1 MLNKNN
7 RIFHVLARSIIID
20 DGYILVAKLKN
31 GNNTFLPG
39 GHLEF
44 NENLKQAL
52 ERELF
57 EEIGIKGN
65 IEKYIGCLEAKWME
79 NNIYN
84 QEINHIFIVNGINKN
99 INIKS
104 MENHLEIYCLK
115 ICDDVMEKEN
125 LLPYSIRE
133 IVKNI
138 KNKEYEIKYISEVE

>member
-1 MLNKNN
+1 MLNDNN
-7 RIFHVLARSIIID
+7 KIFHVLARGIIID

-65 IEKYIGCLEAKWME
+65 IKEYIGCLEAKWME

-84 QEINHIFIVNGINKN
+84 QEINHIFIINGINKN
-99 INIKS
+99 MNIKS
-104 MENHLEIYCLK
+104 KENHLEIYWLK
-115 ICDDVMEKEN
+115 ICDDEMEKEN
-125 LLPYSIRE
+125 LLPYSMRE

-138 KNKEYEIKYISEVE
+138 KNKEYGIKYISKVE

>member
-1 MLNKNN
+1 MLNENN
-7 RIFHVLARSIIID
+7 KIFHVLARGIIID

-65 IEKYIGCLEAKWME
+65 IEEYIGCLEAKWME

-99 INIKS
+99 MNIKS
-104 MENHLEIYCLK
+104 KENHLEIYWLK
-115 ICDDVMEKEN
+115 ICDDEMEKEN
-125 LLPYSIRE
+125 LLPYSMRE
-133 IVKNI
+133 IIKNI
-138 KNKEYEIKYISEVE
+138 KNKEYGIKYISEVE

>member
-1 MLNKNN
+1 MLNENN
-7 RIFHVLARSIIID
+7 KIFHVLARGIIID
-20 DGYILVAKLKN
+20 DGYILAAKLKN

-65 IEKYIGCLEAKWME
+65 IEEYIGCLEAKWME

-99 INIKS
+99 MNIKS
-104 MENHLEIYCLK
+104 KENHLEIYWLK
-115 ICDDVMEKEN
+115 ICDDEMEKEN
-125 LLPYSIRE
+125 LLPYSMRE

-138 KNKEYEIKYISEVE
+138 KNKEYGIKYISEVE

>member
-1 MLNKNN
+1 MLNENN
-7 RIFHVLARSIIID
+7 KIFHVLARGIIID

-57 EEIGIKGN
+57 EEIGIKGY
-65 IEKYIGCLEAKWME
+65 IEEYIGCLEAKWME

-84 QEINHIFIVNGINKN
+84 QEINHIFIINGINKN
-99 INIKS
+99 MNIKS
-104 MENHLEIYCLK
+104 KENHLEIYWLK
-115 ICDDVMEKEN
+115 ICDDEMEKEN
-125 LLPYSIRE
+125 LLPYSMRE

-138 KNKEYEIKYISEVE
+138 KNKEYGIKYISKVE

>member
-1 MLNKNN
+1 MLNENN
-7 RIFHVLARSIIID
+7 KIFHVLARGIIID
-20 DGYILVAKLKN
+20 DGYILAAKLKN

-65 IEKYIGCLEAKWME
+65 IEEYIGCLEAKWME

-99 INIKS
+99 MNIKS
-104 MENHLEIYCLK
+104 KENHLEIYWLK
-115 ICDDVMEKEN
+115 ICDDEMEKEN
-125 LLPYSIRE
+125 LLPYSMRK

-138 KNKEYEIKYISEVE
+138 NNKEYGIKYISEVE

>member
-1 MLNKNN
+1 MEK
-7 RIFHVLARSIIID
+7 IID

-65 IEKYIGCLEAKWME
+65 INEYIGCLEAKWIE
-79 NNIYN
+79 DNIGS
-84 QEINHIFIVNGINKN
+84 F
-99 INIKS
+99 
-104 MENHLEIYCLK
+104 
-115 ICDDVMEKEN
+115 
-125 LLPYSIRE
+125 
-133 IVKNI
+133 
-138 KNKEYEIKYISEVE
+138 

>member
-1 MLNKNN
+1 MSNGNNK
-7 RIFHVLARSIIID
+7 IFHILARGIIID
-20 DGYILVAKLKN
+20 NDSILVARLKN
-31 GNNTFLPG
+31 GNSTFLPG

-44 NENLKQAL
+44 NENLKQTL

-65 IEKYIGCLEAKWME
+65 INEYIGCLEAKWME

-84 QEINHIFIVNGINKN
+84 QEINHIFIVNGVNKN

-104 MENHLEIYCLK
+104 MENHLEIYWLK
-115 ICDDVMEKEN
+115 ICDDEMEKEN
-125 LLPYSIRE
+125 LLPYSMRE

-138 KNKEYEIKYISEVE
+138 KNNEYGIKYISEVE

>member
-1 MLNKNN
+1 MLNENN
-7 RIFHVLARSIIID
+7 KIFHVLARGIIID

-31 GNNTFLPG
+31 GNNMFLPG

-65 IEKYIGCLEAKWME
+65 IEEYIGCLEAKWME

-99 INIKS
+99 MNIKS
-104 MENHLEIYCLK
+104 MENHLEIYWLK
-115 ICDDVMEKEN
+115 ICDDEMEKEN

-138 KNKEYEIKYISEVE
+138 KNKEYGIKYISEVE

>member
-1 MLNKNN
+1 MLNDNN
-7 RIFHVLARSIIID
+7 KIFHVLARGIIID

-65 IEKYIGCLEAKWME
+65 IEEYIGCLEAKWME

-99 INIKS
+99 MNIKS
-104 MENHLEIYCLK
+104 KENHLEIYWLK
-115 ICDDVMEKEN
+115 YVMMKWKKKI
-125 LLPYSIRE
+125 YYHIQ
-133 IVKNI
+133 
-138 KNKEYEIKYISEVE
+138 